1 MSNQSHHSTSAPVHA
16 GLLALNAQ
24 AWGLAFGLLL
34 GGGLFLATN
43 FLLLKGGPT
52 VGRHLNMLSAFYPG
66 YQVSFVGS
74 LIGFVYAFVT
84 GYILGRVIGGIYNRL
99 AFPRAS
105 S

>member
-1 MSNQSHHSTSAPVHA
+1 MSTPSLQPNSSSVRA

-52 VGRHLNMLSAFYPG
+52 VGRHLAMLSAFYPG
-66 YQVSFVGS
+66 YSVSFVGS

-84 GYILGRVIGGIYNRL
+84 GYILGRVIGGVYNRL
-99 AFPRAS
+99 TFG
-105 S
+105 